1 MKVVELEGASV
12 VNELGRTVVREVSL
26 TVEAGEAVALIGHNG
41 GGKTTILRLVAG
53 LGLATSGTVRTLGVD
68 LTRASYV
75 ERRQHHL
82 AVGFVF
88 ELGGLL
94 ANRTVYD
101 NVSLPLAYH
110 RADASPRKV
119 DARVRSIAAELGI
132 EGDLETPSFRVN
144 ASVRKRAL
152 FARAL
157 VLEPRLLLCD
167 EPQIG
172 LTPREAARVA
182 SAITTRMKQGMTVM
196 FADHD
201 GVLDPYSVDRVL
213 YMENGQILARPSAA
227 PPPDRDDPDRPSV
240 YGAGVVVGGVA

>member
-1 MKVVELEGASV
+1 MRAVALESVTVE
-12 VNELGRTVVREVSL
+12 NDLGRVVVRDVSL
-26 TVEAGEAVALIGHNG
+26 TVEAGESVALIGHNG
-41 GGKTTILRLVAG
+41 GGKTTILRLAAG
-53 LGLATSGTVRTLGVD
+53 LGAPTSGVVRTLGVD
-68 LTRASYV
+68 LSTASYA

-110 RADASPRKV
+110 RADASPRRV

-132 EGDLETPSFRVN
+132 ADDLDTPSFRVN

-172 LTPREAARVA
+172 LTAREASKVARAVA
-182 SAITTRMKQGMTVM
+182 ERVKQGMTVV

-201 GVLDPYSVDRVL
+201 GLLDPYTVDRVL
-213 YMENGQILARPSAA
+213 YVENGQILARPSAA
-227 PPPDRDDPDRPSV
+227 PPPDRDDPERPSM
-240 YGAGVVVGGVA
+240 YGAGVVVGETP